1 MSPVEITFIQSM
13 INLFASGLL
22 VKFLFKETFFSSIPR
37 RLRKAVYIRS
47 FAESIGF
54 CSLTYSVSLVPL
66 GVFFVVFS
74 SNIFTTAFLAFC
86 WLKETFSRFEMFG
99 MCFAFLGILII
110 GLSGGEHDKPD
121 KLHDANS

>member
-1 MSPVEITFIQSM
+1 MSPIEITFIQSL